1 MELRTFSS
9 SRLASGATKISNIP
23 LLPHQTKQVAP
34 EKSHKGTGLLSSFL
48 TRKKRPPI
56 LFCVDGSPPGKEAAT
71 LIFPPKCLK
80 SKLELIFD
88 TAPLSI
94 FDIARYPMRPERSDE
109 DAHTQ
114 VPRDLKL
121 KAKQRIQNV
130 STDVVA
136 MLE

>member
-1 MELRTFSS
+1 MVLRTFSS
-9 SRLASGATKISNIP
+9 SRLASGTTKISNMP
-23 LLPHQTKQVAP
+23 LLPHQTKQVAT

-48 TRKKRPPI
+48 TRKKSPVI
-56 LFCVDGSPPGKEAAT
+56 LFCFDGSPPGKETVT

-80 SKLELIFD
+80 NKPELISD
-88 TAPLSI
+88 TAPL
-94 FDIARYPMRPERSDE
+94 ARYPMCPERSDE
-109 DAHTQ
+109 DARTQ

-121 KAKQRIQNV
+121 NAKQRIQNV

>member
-80 SKLELIFD
+80 SKLELISD
-88 TAPLSI
+88 TAPL
-94 FDIARYPMRPERSDE
+94 ARHPMRPERSDE